1 MLSLG
6 FTELKNAGSMY
17 VLDCDA
23 PAEEATI
30 AARPAGLTGKI
41 VVSCYVDDPAIVCD
55 NQEAEAWY
63 HTALDNRFDVKHH
76 SYLTVSN
83 PIEYCGTRMT
93 KPVDGGLKIDNRR
106 FIERLLDARGMQD
119 CNAAKNPV
127 TKATL
132 LHLHENA
139 DNKLSAELATVAR
152 STMGELHWLA
162 ATTHPKLAVAHSMLA
177 KYSANPCEGLLE
189 ALKTAIRYAAGA
201 VDDCL
206 FIPAGINSGLECFT
220 DSDWAGNY
228 SIDGCTKS
236 RSGMLI
242 RYNGVPVDWLSSKQ
256 LCIATSSADAESR
269 ALSTGVMRG
278 LQMQYIAE
286 ELMLQTSSV
295 LPVFVDAEAAIGF
308 ARNNGGGSK
317 MKHIDIREQWVQSI
331 RDKKQIKIAKVPGKK
346 NPADFFTKLMT
357 NAEFIR
363 TSQGLSAKL

>member
-30 AARPAGLTGKI
+30 AARPAGRTRKI
-41 VVSCYVDDPAIVCD
+41 VVNCYVDDPAIVCD

-63 HTALDNRFDVKHH
+63 HTALGNRFDVKHH
-76 SYLTVSN
+76 SYLTVNN

-119 CNAAKNPV
+119 CNATKNPA

-162 ATTHPKLAVAHSMLA
+162 ATTHPKLVVAHSMLA
-177 KYSANPCEGLLE
+177 KYNANPCEGLLE

-201 VDDCL
+201 VDECL

-220 DSDWAGNY
+220 DSDCGLA
-228 SIDGCTKS
+228 TTPL
-236 RSGMLI
+236 MA
-242 RYNGVPVDWLSSKQ
+242 VPSPDLA
-256 LCIATSSADAESR
+256 C
-269 ALSTGVMRG
+269 
-278 LQMQYIAE
+278 
-286 ELMLQTSSV
+286 
-295 LPVFVDAEAAIGF
+295 
-308 ARNNGGGSK
+308 
-317 MKHIDIREQWVQSI
+317 
-331 RDKKQIKIAKVPGKK
+331 
-346 NPADFFTKLMT
+346 
-357 NAEFIR
+357 
-363 TSQGLSAKL
+363 